1 MPTYSFR
8 CEQECPD
15 FTAQFPM
22 TAIPDQQ
29 LCPECGTSARR
40 RVGSPSLGNANSA
53 AMRLHDATRG
63 SADNP
68 AVVKSL
74 PPGPRRAAVTTNP
87 LHRRLPRP

>member
-8 CEQECPD
+8 CEQDCPD

-29 LCPECGTSARR
+29 PCPGCGSAARR
-40 RVGSPSLGNANSA
+40 RIGNPSLGAGDTS
-53 AMRLHDATRG
+53 AMRLHDATRA

-74 PPGPRRAAVTTNP
+74 PASSRRTPVTTDP